1 MIMDYKGLIARI
13 SYHIEK
19 ANFMGLKNYESTK
32 LLNEAIDA
40 IENLEKDNAF
50 YEIQLDRALIEFP
63 EWIPVKYKLPKF
75 DEVVQITDGIEVGH
89 GFLEGINSTAGTVLM
104 WHSPFCDI
112 DEEHI
117 THWMPLPQ
125 PPKKENK

>member
-1 MIMDYKGLIARI
+1 MIMNYKGLISRI
-13 SYHIEK
+13 SYHIQK
-19 ANFMGLKNYESTK
+19 ANFMGLKEYESTK

-40 IENLEKDNAF
+40 IKNLEKDNAL

-125 PPKKENK
+125 PPKKGE

>member
-1 MIMDYKGLIARI
+1 MTYKSLTARI
-13 SYHIEK
+13 RYHIEK
-19 ANFMGLKNYESTK
+19 ANFMGLKNYDSTI

-40 IENLEKDNAF
+40 IENLEKDNAL

-89 GFLEGINSTAGTVLM
+89 GYLECINSTIGNVFM

-117 THWMPLPQ
+117 THWMPLPP

>member
-1 MIMDYKGLIARI
+1 MIMNYEGLISRI
-13 SYHIEK
+13 SYHIQK
-19 ANFMGLKNYESTK
+19 ANFMGLKEYESTK

-40 IENLEKDNAF
+40 IENLEKDNAL

>member
-1 MIMDYKGLIARI
+1 MNYKGLISRI
-13 SYHIEK
+13 SYHIQK
-19 ANFMGLKNYESTK
+19 ANFMGLKEYESTK

-40 IENLEKDNAF
+40 IKNLEKDNAL

>member
-1 MIMDYKGLIARI
+1 MTYKSLTARI
-13 SYHIEK
+13 RYHIEK

-40 IENLEKDNAF
+40 IENLEKDNAL

-117 THWMPLPQ
+117 THWMPLPE
-125 PPKKENK
+125 PPKER

>member
-1 MIMDYKGLIARI
+1 MTYKSLTERI
-13 SYHIEK
+13 RYHIKK

-40 IENLEKDNAF
+40 IENLEKDNAL

-112 DEEHI
+112 DEEHV

-125 PPKKENK
+125 PPKDGEA

>member
-1 MIMDYKGLIARI
+1 MTYKSLTARI
-13 SYHIEK
+13 RYHIEK
-19 ANFMGLKNYESTK
+19 ANFMGLKNYESTI

-40 IENLEKDNAF
+40 IENLEKDNAL

-63 EWIPVKYKLPKF
+63 EWISVKYKLPKF

-89 GFLEGINSTAGTVLM
+89 GFLEGINSTAGIVLM

-117 THWMPLPQ
+117 THWMPLPP

>member
-1 MIMDYKGLIARI
+1 MTYKSLTERI
-13 SYHIEK
+13 RYHIKK

-40 IENLEKDNAF
+40 IENLEKDNAL

-112 DEEHI
+112 DEEHV
-117 THWMPLPQ
+117 THWMPLPT

>member
-1 MIMDYKGLIARI
+1 MTYKSLTERI
-13 SYHIEK
+13 RYHIAK
-19 ANFMGLKNYESTK
+19 ANFMGLKNYESTR

-40 IENLEKDNAF
+40 IENLEKDNAL

-112 DEEHI
+112 DEEHV

>member
-1 MIMDYKGLIARI
+1 MIMNYKGLISRI
-13 SYHIEK
+13 SYHIQK
-19 ANFMGLKNYESTK
+19 ANFMGLKEYESTK

-40 IENLEKDNAF
+40 IKNLEKDNAL

-89 GFLEGINSTAGTVLM
+89 GFLERINSTAGTVLM